1 MKEWVI
7 EPGLLRIFRNYC
19 KFAICYFLG
28 FYLYVFMTTGDLF
41 SALSLLYLS
50 NLVVF
55 VFLLG
60 ILYCG
65 WLERKIRKIY
75 LPITL
80 SIATL
85 GPIFSGAAI
94 WPLQFNDP
102 LTDIVIRSWTLF
114 PILIVPIVLVAW
126 QYSLTI
132 TLAAVVLTALYDLPF
147 IYLSA
152 RSTASQILPFTFQN
166 AGSTA
171 SQILPFI
178 GVPILRSIAL
188 GMVGTIVSQLTK
200 TQRTQRRR
208 LMEANVILSEHAH
221 TLEQLA
227 VSRERNRLARDL
239 HDTLAHTLS
248 SQVLTLEALKLSVDP
263 KDKELN
269 HSLNQLIDNSRQGLD
284 ETRRALN
291 DLRARRLEDLGLVST
306 LKNLLQE
313 AASRGNCTTTY
324 SISDTLPIFSAKQ
337 EQVIYRITQEA
348 LENIIR
354 HANAKTI
361 ALKLEYEKPILTLEI
376 SDDGTGFNLEKAEKK
391 DRLGIKGMRE
401 RAADIG
407 GTLSL
412 ETKPRY
418 GTTIQVKFGV

>member
-1 MKEWVI
+1 MDERVI

-28 FYLYVFMTTGDLF
+28 FYLYVFFTTGDLF

-50 NLVVF
+50 NLVIF

-80 SIATL
+80 SFATL
-85 GPIFSGAAI
+85 GPIFLSASI

-152 RSTASQILPFTFQN
+152 GSTVNPIPPFTFQN

-171 SQILPFI
+171 SLILPFI

-188 GMVGTIVSQLTK
+188 GMVGTIVSQLIK

-208 LMEANVILSEHAH
+208 LMEANVILSEHAY

-269 HSLNQLIDNSRQGLD
+269 HSLNQLIDNSRRGLD

-291 DLRARRLEDLGLVST
+291 DLRARHLEDLGLVSA
-306 LKNLLQE
+306 LKNMLQE
-313 AASRGNCTTTY
+313 AASRGNCAASY
-324 SISDTLPIFSAKQ
+324 SISDTLPLISAKQ
-337 EQVIYRITQEA
+337 EQVIYRIAQEA

-354 HANAKTI
+354 HANAKNI
-361 ALKLEYEKPILTLEI
+361 LLSLQYEKSTLILKI
-376 SDDGTGFNLEKAEKK
+376 SDDGSGFNREMIESKN
-391 DRLGIKGMRE
+391 RLGIKGMRE
-401 RAADIG
+401 RVADAG
-407 GTLSL
+407 GIFNL
-412 ETKPRY
+412 ETKPQH
-418 GTTIQVKFGV
+418 GTTVQVRFGV

>member
-1 MKEWVI
+1 MDERVI

-28 FYLYVFMTTGDLF
+28 NYLYIFATTGKF
-41 SALSLLYLS
+41 ISALSLLYLS
-50 NLVVF
+50 NSVIFLL
-55 VFLLG
+55 LLG
-60 ILYCG
+60 ILYWG
-65 WLERKIRKIY
+65 WLERRTKKLF

-85 GPIFSGAAI
+85 GPIFSSASI
-94 WPLQFNDP
+94 WPLQVNDP
-102 LTDIVIRSWTLF
+102 LTDIIFRSWILF
-114 PILIVPIVLVAW
+114 PIFIVPIVLVAW
-126 QYSLTI
+126 QYSLAF
-132 TLAAVVLTALYDLPF
+132 TLSVVVLTALYDLPF
-147 IYLSA
+147 IFLSA
-152 RSTASQILPFTFQN
+152 GTETQQVI
-166 AGSTA
+166 
-171 SQILPFI
+171 PFI

-188 GMVGTIVSQLTK
+188 GMVGTIVSLLTK

-263 KDKELN
+263 GDKELN
-269 HSLNQLIDNSRQGLD
+269 HSLDQLIDNSRRGLD

-291 DLRARRLEDLGLVST
+291 DLRVRHLEDLGLVT
-306 LKNLLQE
+306 ALKKLLQDT
-313 AASRGNCTTTY
+313 ASRGNYDT
-324 SISDTLPIFSAKQ
+324 SAFISESLPILSEIKEEA
-337 EQVIYRITQEA
+337 IYRIAQEA

-354 HANAKTI
+354 HADAKSI
-361 ALKLEYEKPILTLEI
+361 QLKLQYENQDLTLEI
-376 SDDGTGFNLEKAEKK
+376 SDDGCGFDQELVKNNE
-391 DRLGIKGMRE
+391 RMGIKGMRE
-401 RAADIG
+401 RAAEAG
-407 GTLSL
+407 GSFFM
-412 ETKPRY
+412 ETKSHL

>member
-1 MKEWVI
+1 MDERVI

-28 FYLYVFMTTGDLF
+28 NYLYVFFTTGELL
-41 SALSLLYLS
+41 SALSLLYLT
-50 NLVVF
+50 NLLIF
-55 VFLLG
+55 VFLL
-60 ILYCG
+60 ILLYWG
-65 WLERKIRKIY
+65 WLERKIRKLY

-85 GPIFSGAAI
+85 GPIFSSAAI

-102 LTDIVIRSWTLF
+102 LTNIVIRSWTLF

-132 TLAAVVLTALYDLPF
+132 TLAMVVLTALYDLPF
-147 IYLSA
+147 IYMSA
-152 RSTASQILPFTFQN
+152 GSTAFQILPFSFGN
-166 AGSTA
+166 AESA
-171 SQILPFI
+171 VNQIMPFI

-188 GMVGTIVSQLTK
+188 GMVGTIVSLLTK
-200 TQRTQRRR
+200 TQRRQRRR

-263 KDKELN
+263 KDQELN
-269 HSLNQLIDNSRQGLD
+269 HSLNQLIDNSRRGLD

-291 DLRARRLEDLGLVST
+291 DLRARHLEDLGLISA

-313 AASRGNCTTTY
+313 AASRGNCAASY
-324 SISDTLPIFSAKQ
+324 SISDTLPSISDKQ
-337 EQVIYRITQEA
+337 EQVIYRVAQEA

-354 HANAKTI
+354 HANAKNI
-361 ALKLEYEKPILTLEI
+361 KLSLQYEKSSLILKI
-376 SDDGTGFNLEKAEKK
+376 SDDGSGFNAEMIQNN

-401 RAADIG
+401 RAAEAGAIFN
-407 GTLSL
+407 L
-412 ETKPRY
+412 ETKPRH
-418 GTTIQVKFGV
+418 GTTVQLIFGA

>member
-1 MKEWVI
+1 MDERVI

-28 FYLYVFMTTGDLF
+28 NYLYIFATTGELI

-50 NLVVF
+50 NSVIFLL
-55 VFLLG
+55 LLG
-60 ILYCG
+60 ILYWG
-65 WLERKIRKIY
+65 WLERRTKKLF

-85 GPIFSGAAI
+85 GPIFSSASI
-94 WPLQFNDP
+94 WPLQINDP
-102 LTDIVIRSWTLF
+102 LTDIIFRSWILF

-126 QYSLTI
+126 QYSLTF
-132 TLAAVVLTALYDLPF
+132 TLSVVVLTALYDLPF
-147 IYLSA
+147 IFLSA
-152 RSTASQILPFTFQN
+152 GTETLQVI
-166 AGSTA
+166 
-171 SQILPFI
+171 PFI

-188 GMVGTIVSQLTK
+188 GMVGTIVSLLTK

-248 SQVLTLEALKLSVDP
+248 SQVLTLEALKLSIDP
-263 KDKELN
+263 GDKELN
-269 HSLNQLIDNSRQGLD
+269 HSLDQLIDNSRRGLD

-291 DLRARRLEDLGLVST
+291 DLRVRHLEDLGLVT
-306 LKNLLQE
+306 ALKKLLQDT
-313 AASRGNCTTTY
+313 ASRGNYAT
-324 SISDTLPIFSAKQ
+324 SVFISEPLPIISERKEEA
-337 EQVIYRITQEA
+337 IYRIAQEA

-354 HANAKTI
+354 HAEAKTI
-361 ALKLEYEKPILTLEI
+361 QLKLQYENQNLILEI
-376 SDDGTGFNLEKAEKK
+376 SDDGSGFDQKLIKNNE
-391 DRLGIKGMRE
+391 RMGIKGMRE
-401 RAADIG
+401 RAAEAG
-407 GTLSL
+407 GSFFM
-412 ETKPRY
+412 ETKLNQ

>member
-1 MKEWVI
+1 MDERVI

-28 FYLYVFMTTGDLF
+28 NFLYVFITTGEPL
-41 SALSLLYLS
+41 SALSLLYLA
-50 NLVVF
+50 NLLNF
-55 VFLLG
+55 LFLLVL
-60 ILYCG
+60 LYCG
-65 WLERKIRKIY
+65 WLERKIRKLY

-85 GPIFSGAAI
+85 GPIFSSAAI

-132 TLAAVVLTALYDLPF
+132 TLALVVLTALYDLPF
-147 IYLSA
+147 IYMSA
-152 RSTASQILPFTFQN
+152 SSTALQLLPFSFRN
-166 AGSTA
+166 AESTA
-171 SQILPFI
+171 GQILPFI

-188 GMVGTIVSQLTK
+188 GMVGTIVSLLIK

-208 LMEANVILSEHAH
+208 LMEANVILSEHAY

-227 VSRERNRLARDL
+227 VSRERNRLAREL

-263 KDKELN
+263 QDQELN
-269 HSLNQLIDNSRQGLD
+269 HSLNQLIDNSRHGLD

-291 DLRARRLEDLGLVST
+291 DLRARHLEDLGLVSA

-313 AASRGNCTTTY
+313 AASRGNCTSSY
-324 SISDTLPIFSAKQ
+324 SISDTLPLLSAKQ
-337 EQVIYRITQEA
+337 EQVIYRIAQEA
-348 LENIIR
+348 MENIIR
-354 HANAKTI
+354 HANAKSI
-361 ALKLEYEKPILTLEI
+361 ALSLQYDKSLLILEI
-376 SDDGTGFNLEKAEKK
+376 SDDGSGFNQEEIENKN
-391 DRLGIKGMRE
+391 RLGIKGMRE

-407 GTLSL
+407 GTFSL
-412 ETKPRY
+412 ETKPGH

>member
-28 FYLYVFMTTGDLF
+28 NYLYIFFTTGEYL

-50 NLVVF
+50 NFFIFTL
-55 VFLLG
+55 LLG

-65 WLERKIRKIY
+65 WLERKIKILF

-80 SIATL
+80 AIATL
-85 GPIFSGAAI
+85 GPIFSSASI
-94 WPLQFNDP
+94 WPLQTADP
-102 LTDIVIRSWTLF
+102 LTNIVFRSWILF
-114 PILIVPIVLVAW
+114 PILIVPIVLIAW
-126 QYSLTI
+126 QYSLGF
-132 TLAAVVLTALYDLPF
+132 TLLVVVLTALYDLPF
-147 IYLSA
+147 IFLSA
-152 RSTASQILPFTFQN
+152 GTETQQV
-166 AGSTA
+166 
-171 SQILPFI
+171 LPFI

-188 GMVGTIVSQLTK
+188 GMVGTILSQLIK
-200 TQRTQRRR
+200 TQRMQRRR
-208 LMEANVILSEHAH
+208 LMEANVILSDHTH

-227 VSRERNRLARDL
+227 VSRERNRLAREL

-248 SQVLTLEALKLSVDP
+248 SQVLTLEALKLSVNPEDQ
-263 KDKELN
+263 ELT
-269 HSLNQLIDNSRQGLD
+269 HSLNQLIDNSRHGLD

-291 DLRARRLEDLGLVST
+291 DLRARHLEDLGLVSA
-306 LKNLLQE
+306 LKNMLQE
-313 AASRGNCTTTY
+313 AASRGNCAASY
-324 SISDTLPIFSAKQ
+324 SISDTLPLLTAKQ
-337 EQVIYRITQEA
+337 EQVIYRIAQEA

-354 HANAKTI
+354 HANAKSMM
-361 ALKLEYEKPILTLEI
+361 LSLQYEKSTLTLKI
-376 SDDGTGFNLEKAEKK
+376 SDDGSGFDQEKIKNK
-391 DRLGIKGMRE
+391 NRLGIKGMRE

>member
-1 MKEWVI
+1 MDERVI

-28 FYLYVFMTTGDLF
+28 NYLYIFATTGELI

-50 NLVVF
+50 NSVIFLL
-55 VFLLG
+55 LLG
-60 ILYCG
+60 ILYWG
-65 WLERKIRKIY
+65 WLERRTKKLF

-85 GPIFSGAAI
+85 GPIFSSASI
-94 WPLQFNDP
+94 WPLQINDP
-102 LTDIVIRSWTLF
+102 LTDIIFRSWILF
-114 PILIVPIVLVAW
+114 PIFIVPIVLVAW
-126 QYSLTI
+126 QYSLTF
-132 TLAAVVLTALYDLPF
+132 TLSVVVLTALYDLPF
-147 IYLSA
+147 IFLSA
-152 RSTASQILPFTFQN
+152 GTETLQVI
-166 AGSTA
+166 
-171 SQILPFI
+171 PFI

-188 GMVGTIVSQLTK
+188 GMVGTIVSLLTK

-248 SQVLTLEALKLSVDP
+248 SQVLTLEALKLSIDP
-263 KDKELN
+263 GDKELN
-269 HSLNQLIDNSRQGLD
+269 HSLDQLIDNSRRGLD

-291 DLRARRLEDLGLVST
+291 DLRVRHLEDLGLVT
-306 LKNLLQE
+306 ALKKLLQDT
-313 AASRGNCTTTY
+313 ASRGNYAT
-324 SISDTLPIFSAKQ
+324 SVFISEPLPIISERKEEA
-337 EQVIYRITQEA
+337 IYRIAQEA

-354 HANAKTI
+354 HAEAKTI
-361 ALKLEYEKPILTLEI
+361 QLKLQYENQNLILEV
-376 SDDGTGFNLEKAEKK
+376 SDDGSGFDQKLIKNNE
-391 DRLGIKGMRE
+391 RMGIKGMRE
-401 RAADIG
+401 RAAEAG
-407 GTLSL
+407 GSFFM
-412 ETKPRY
+412 ETKLNQ